1 MSDASSGLSSRQDPD
16 TVWVPVIARVSTHTL
31 RLEREF
37 TYNKKVVSTLDPH
50 CEHTVRPLDIFR
62 LPSAPGDSGTMLVT
76 VYEHPGIN
84 YLRDLVNFGP
94 AFYGYHFKQS
104 NTVETPGEQV
114 PLQTFLDFA
123 IGACKCLELL
133 HHGNKSV
140 HGEIRADAFHF
151 DIERRQVRL
160 VNAGNGPRAFEN
172 ILSSEGWSVLSKE
185 LGVKNKLQYI
195 APEQTGR
202 LPAEPDCRTDIYS
215 LGILFWAMLIGKPA
229 FDGSTPIDI
238 VQRVLSSR
246 LPAVSA
252 KRMDVPDAISRIIAK
267 MTQKQMDDRYNSI
280 SGVRHDLNQVGRFL
294 GEGDQEKVSNF
305 QIGKKDVSSF
315 FVLPSKMFG
324 REKEIAKIIKV
335 IEQAHLRQQS
345 VTAKLSAHALY
356 SISSNS
362 SFSDRVDGLEMGEGS
377 SEYSNE
383 ETDLGRGPRPSV
395 SSLLSTTPMHPRESR
410 SNSTTGFFVNGL
422 PNSISAKASLLSIQS
437 ARSTSESRPRWDF
450 DPRILPASDAS
461 QNILLDNKENT
472 VPNGLHRHNESAF
485 SFPRRR
491 GSNKF
496 RRRGRCEVISLLG
509 PQGVGKSHLIHSIQ
523 PTIRRHGYFAL
534 ARFDR
539 ARPEPFDP
547 LIKGMASLLRQIF
560 SEKDVSTSYH
570 DLIRN
575 NLRPVWAMLHTILDL
590 PESLLYASDIAGMQG
605 QATSSTTKVHTE
617 RSKGDMLGVDSLSTH
632 SGWSSTHC
640 SNTTSDYL
648 TRSCSTKSVKFMNM
662 FMNVLRIVSLSKTI
676 CFCLD
681 DVDVADE
688 ESIGLVLHIIKS
700 RIPIILILSS
710 RQEDGLPANMR
721 RILDVDSTNKVELSA
736 LRESEVFEY
745 VATTLSQDVEAVV
758 PLAAAIYEKSSGN
771 PFLVREIL
779 QTCYRKG
786 CLWYDWKSSGWQ
798 YSLDTV
804 FDVLTDA
811 GGGPNSTFVTKRLQ
825 ELPAA
830 ARSIL
835 AWASLLGRSFSFS
848 LVQELLSG
856 EFLYSSGGDH
866 DMDVTCPE
874 RNKLF
879 NLSSTDILEGL
890 QMLLSSYILSVGE
903 TDDEYRF
910 THNRYAA
917 AANAMRECHNTSKMH
932 FCIALAILKKWDNE
946 SRHLLYSL
954 ARHISLSAE
963 IVKHRVSSRARY
975 RDILFRAAQAATESG
990 ARPTAMSYYQVCID
1004 LLQDGRWEGT
1014 SPDSFYE
1021 ETLQLYVSAAEL
1033 YYLQGETTEA
1043 LSLLTET
1050 FLHART
1056 PADKTRSWILQSRI
1070 FSAGGDYVAAIK
1082 ALRTSLGESGVIL
1095 DPTTWD
1101 ECDIEFKKL
1110 EYRIRQSDHADLI
1123 RRPLS
1128 EEKNVIAMGTVIAE
1142 ALNAAF
1148 WSDSLLF
1155 YQMTI
1160 ELINAH
1166 IDRGTCVQIGI
1177 GYCNLAMISIARF
1190 KDVELGLLLG
1200 NVAQSYFDWLEDAWT
1215 RGRGWTMYALFIGH
1229 FQMPL
1234 QNHLPILETALDYS
1248 LQSGDQL
1255 LGMMTL
1261 GAIASYRFWL
1271 GQDMSEIEAFCNNA
1285 PEQFDDW
1292 ERDTR
1297 GAAVVTMVK
1306 QIARALQG
1314 KTEVESA
1321 LTVMDDEYHTTAG
1334 YLGFISGRT
1343 SSSERA
1349 QDLYNSM
1356 QMPVLY
1362 LFGHYERAAEVGKK
1376 LVTTTLKNLWSV
1388 RAAAGAIFYYGLS
1401 IMALARQNPS
1411 KEEQSQAVS
1420 QAKSCKQQIDAWGSV
1435 HDVNYGM
1442 WSLLL
1447 QAEISFVLGDYP
1459 NAGLSYEQA
1468 IDTCEVHGFALE
1480 EALALEL
1487 QAEFLLAKGVK
1498 RAGVVL
1504 IREAIAAYNRINAVG
1519 KGKQLAAKHEWQLKT
1534 VTTSRTMDVA
1544 VQTSETMVG
1553 VPTTTE
1559 DNIEAT
1565 HKDRINAWVEP
1576 TGSGSIAADG
1586 KPTDVPGLG
1595 LDILDLSSILEFS
1608 QVISSELQV
1617 DSLLSKMTSIILE
1630 SVGGQAEFVAIVI
1643 NSEDQGWS
1651 IAASGDHENGVQ
1663 TYPEGIPFAD
1673 VDDQV
1678 AQHITHY
1685 LLRVRETVF
1694 VPNVLEDER
1703 FSNVSDAYLARNPNG
1718 RSIIAIP
1725 IIQADHMMGVIHLE
1739 GLPNCF
1745 TQRNLIVLNLLSNQV
1760 SISLGNALLY
1770 RKVRKV
1776 SAANASMVESQKR
1789 ALKAA
1794 QDAEAKA
1801 KKAEVEA
1808 KRNLKQKEEAMNAKS
1823 IFLANVSHELRTPLN
1838 GVIGMS
1844 ELLKGTTLSDE
1855 QTGFADSIR
1864 VCADTL
1870 LTVINDILDF
1880 SKLEAGKMQMFAV
1893 PLNIKETITEVVRAL
1908 AYTNHEHGLQTIEDL
1923 ALDDSLVLGDPVR
1936 LHQIFMNLLSNA
1948 YKFTP
1953 RGSVTVSARV
1963 NSETTDAVEITCS
1976 VTDTG
1981 IGISDEQLKRLFQ
1994 PFSQADSSTAR
2005 SYGGS
2010 GLGLSICKAMIEN
2023 VLGGKIW
2030 LESTPGMGTTVSFT
2044 LTFQK
2049 APKDA
2054 EAASRDMNLKAKDPD
2069 PMANWSQGTSPD
2081 SEDVPQP
2088 SFCDLSQIPRSSLRV
2103 CIAEDNAINRKIA
2116 LSYVKKLGLQAEAY
2130 DDGKQAYEAL
2140 QAAAKSGKP
2149 FHLVLMDVQMPVL
2162 DGYEATRAIRRDED
2176 RLVREVLVIAMTA
2189 SAIRGDREK
2198 CLEAGMNNYLAK
2210 PVKVQ
2215 VLKGMLD
2222 EYLKAESGDG
2232 GGGGGVEATKK
2243 QKKQEVPKVNGVVKE
2258 EGARVAKKENGVT
2271 PMHESGGARD
2281 DEAVSPKTI
2290 SSTTTTLSLS
2300 APPPLQ
2306 HSQSSEIAPPPP
2318 LASMS

>member
-1 MSDASSGLSSRQDPD
+1 M
-16 TVWVPVIARVSTHTL
+16 STHTL

-37 TYNKKVVSTLDPH
+37 TYNKKVVSSQDPD

-62 LPSAPGDSGTMLVT
+62 LPSASGDSGNILVT

-84 YLRDLVNFGP
+84 YLRELVSFGP
-94 AFYGYHFKQS
+94 AFYGYNFKQGAA
-104 NTVETPGEQV
+104 VGTPGEQV

-151 DIERRQVRL
+151 NVETRRVRL
-160 VNAGNGPRAFEN
+160 VNTGNGPRAFEN

-202 LPAEPDCRTDIYS
+202 LPAEPDSRTDIYS

-238 VQRVLSSR
+238 VQKVLSSR
-246 LPAVSA
+246 LSA
-252 KRMDVPDAISRIIAK
+252 ISSKRMDVPDAISRLVAK
-267 MTQKQMDDRYNSI
+267 MTQKQMDDRYASI
-280 SGVRHDLNQVGRFL
+280 SGVRHDLSQIAKFL
-294 GEGDQEKVSNF
+294 GEGDQSKLGQF
-305 QIGKKDVSSF
+305 QIGQKDISSF
-315 FVLPSKMFG
+315 FVLPSRIFG
-324 REKEIAKIIKV
+324 RDEVITKIVRI
-335 IEQAHLRQQS
+335 IEQAHMRQQS
-345 VTAKLSAHALY
+345 TTAKINAHALY
-356 SISSNS
+356 SVSSNS
-362 SFSDRVDGLEMGEGS
+362 SFADGSNDSGS
-377 SEYSNE
+377 VRLRSGGHEA
-383 ETDLGRGPRPSV
+383 ETNVGQGVWPSASSFSTGFGPQDP
-395 SSLLSTTPMHPRESR
+395 R
-410 SNSTTGFFVNGL
+410 SNSATGPFVIASTSAAGDF
-422 PNSISAKASLLSIQS
+422 PDFMSAKTSLLSIQS
-437 ARSTSESRPRWDF
+437 ARNTSESHPRPWDA
-450 DPRILPASDAS
+450 DPRFSPAS
-461 QNILLDNKENT
+461 NT
-472 VPNGLHRHNESAF
+472 VQNMSK
-485 SFPRRR
+485 R
-491 GSNKF
+491 GSQKF
-496 RRRGRCEVISLLG
+496 RRKEERCEVISLLG

-523 PTIRRHGYFAL
+523 PTIRRHGYFAS

-539 ARPEPFDP
+539 ARPNPFEP
-547 LIKGMASLLRQIF
+547 LTKGMASLLRQIF
-560 SEKDVSTSYH
+560 SEKDVNTSYH

-575 NLRPVWAMLHTILDL
+575 NLRPVWSILHTVLDL
-590 PESLLYASDIAGMQG
+590 PENLLRASEINGLHVRVEAATPRPGENNFETSLGQGAGSSI
-605 QATSSTTKVHTE
+605 TS
-617 RSKGDMLGVDSLSTH
+617 SLSTGLGA
-632 SGWSSTHC
+632 STKGQIPRSRGKTWSSTPG
-640 SNTTSDYL
+640 SNTTSDFL
-648 TRSCSTKSVKFMNM
+648 TRSCSTKSSRFTNM
-662 FMNVLRIVSLSKTI
+662 FMEGLRCMSLGKMI
-676 CFCLD
+676 CLCLD

-688 ESIGLVLHIIKS
+688 ESINLVSSIIKS

-710 RQEDGLPANMR
+710 RQEDAALPANANMR
-721 RILDVDSTNKVELSA
+721 RILEIDSTNKIELSA
-736 LRESEVFEY
+736 LPEQEVFEY
-745 VATTLSQDVEAVV
+745 VASTLSQEVEAVV
-758 PLAAAIYEKSSGN
+758 PLAAAVYEKSAGN

-779 QTCYRKG
+779 QTCYQRG
-786 CLWYDWKSSGWQ
+786 CLWYDWKSSGSGWE
-798 YSLDTV
+798 YSLDKV
-804 FDVLTDA
+804 FDVLADA
-811 GGGPNSTFVTKRLQ
+811 GSTQNSGFVTKRLQ
-825 ELPAA
+825 ELPLA
-830 ARSIL
+830 ARSII
-835 AWASLLGRSFSFS
+835 AWASLLGSSFSFS
-848 LVQELLSG
+848 LVQGLLSG
-856 EFLYSSGGDH
+856 EFLYNSAGDE
-866 DMDVTCPE
+866 MDVTCPK
-874 RNKLF
+874 RA
-879 NLSSTDILEGL
+879 NLSSADTLEGL
-890 QMLLSSYILSVGE
+890 QILLSSYILTVGE
-903 TDDEYRF
+903 TDDEYKF

-932 FCIALAILKKWDNE
+932 FCIALAILNE
-946 SRHLLYSL
+946 WENGSRDLLYNL

-963 IVKHRVSSRARY
+963 VVKERVPSRARY

-990 ARPTAMSYYQVCID
+990 ARPSAMSYYRVCID
-1004 LLQDGRWEGT
+1004 LLQENRWEDT

-1021 ETLQLYVSAAEL
+1021 ETLQLYLSAAEL
-1033 YYLQGETTEA
+1033 FYLQGETTEA
-1043 LSLLTET
+1043 LSLLSET
-1050 FLHART
+1050 FSHART

-1070 FSAGGDYVAAIK
+1070 CSAKGDYDAAIK
-1082 ALRTSLGESGVIL
+1082 ALTTSLEEFGVVL
-1095 DPTTWD
+1095 NPTTWE
-1101 ECDIEFKKL
+1101 ECDGEFKKL
-1110 EYRIRQSDHADLI
+1110 DYRIRQPDHSELFQ
-1123 RRPLS
+1123 RPLS
-1128 EEKNVIAMGTVIAE
+1128 QDKDVIAMGTVIAE

-1160 ELINAH
+1160 ELLNAH
-1166 IDRGTCVQIGI
+1166 IHRGTCMQTGI

-1190 KDVELGLLLG
+1190 QDVQFGLLLG
-1200 NVAQSYFDWLEDAWT
+1200 EIAQSYFDWLDDGWT

-1255 LGMMTL
+1255 LGMVTI

-1271 GQDMSEIEAFCNNA
+1271 GQDMAELEAFCNEA

-1292 ERDTR
+1292 GKDTR
-1297 GAAVVTMVK
+1297 GTTVVTMIK
-1306 QIARALQG
+1306 QVARALQG
-1314 KTEVESA
+1314 KTQVESA
-1321 LTVMDDEYHTTAG
+1321 LTVMDDEHHTTAG
-1334 YLGFISGRT
+1334 YLAFISAGS

-1349 QDLYNSM
+1349 HDLYNSM

-1362 LFGHYERAAEVGKK
+1362 IFGHYEKAVEVGKR

-1388 RAAAGAIFYYGLS
+1388 RAAAGALFYYGLS
-1401 IMALARQNPS
+1401 IMALARENPS
-1411 KEEQSQAVS
+1411 KEERSQAVME
-1420 QAKSCKQQIDAWGSV
+1420 AESCKQQIDAWGSV

-1447 QAEISFVLGDYP
+1447 QAEISFVVGNYP
-1459 NAGLSYEQA
+1459 DAGMSYEQA
-1468 IDTCEVHGFALE
+1468 IDTCEVNGFAME

-1487 QAEFLLAKGVK
+1487 QAEFLFAKGVK

-1504 IREAIAAYNRINAVG
+1504 IREAIAAYSRINAVG
-1519 KGKQLAAKHEWQLKT
+1519 KWKQLAAKHEWQLKT
-1534 VTTSRTMDVA
+1534 ATTTRTMDVA
-1544 VQTSETMVG
+1544 VQTDETLVG
-1553 VPTTTE
+1553 VSATAE
-1559 DNIEAT
+1559 DHLESNN
-1565 HKDRINAWVEP
+1565 KDRVNAWVEP
-1576 TGSGSIAADG
+1576 TT
-1586 KPTDVPGLG
+1586 TDVPGLG
-1595 LDILDLSSILEFS
+1595 LDILDLSNILEFS

-1617 DSLLSKMTSIILE
+1617 DCLLSKMTSIILE

-1643 NSEDQGWS
+1643 NSEDRGWS

-1703 FSNVSDAYLARNPNG
+1703 FSNVSDAYLARNPHG

-1789 ALKAA
+1789 ALTAA
-1794 QDAEAKA
+1794 RDAEAKA

-1844 ELLKGTTLSDE
+1844 ELLKGTSLSDE
-1855 QTGFADSIR
+1855 QTGYADSIR

-1953 RGSVTVSARV
+1953 RGSVTVTARV
-1963 NSETTDAVEITCS
+1963 KSETADAVKITCS
-1976 VTDTG
+1976 VADTG

-2030 LESTPGMGTTVSFT
+2030 LQSSPGMGTTVSFM

-2049 APKDA
+2049 APEDA
-2054 EAASRDMNLKAKDPD
+2054 EVASKEMNLKAKDPD
-2069 PMANWSQGTSPD
+2069 PMANWSQSATPEN
-2081 SEDVPQP
+2081 EDVPRA
-2088 SFCDLSQIPRSSLRV
+2088 SFCDLSQVPRSDLRV

-2116 LSYVKKLGLQAEAY
+2116 ISYVKKLGLQAEAY

-2140 QAAAKSGKP
+2140 RAAAAKGRP
-2149 FHLVLMDVQMPVL
+2149 FHLVLMDVQMPIL
-2162 DGYEATRAIRRDED
+2162 DGYETTRAIRRDPD

-2215 VLKGMLD
+2215 VLRGMLD
-2222 EYLKAESGDG
+2222 EYLLRPKAVIG
-2232 GGGGGVEATKK
+2232 EATHN
-2243 QKKQEVPKVNGVVKE
+2243 EHGAMVNGVAVVEDQGSSSSSTKE
-2258 EGARVAKKENGVT
+2258 KENGIPTHLT
-2271 PMHESGGARD
+2271 PL
-2281 DEAVSPKTI
+2281 KTVAGKDLRGT
-2290 SSTTTTLSLS
+2290 ST
-2300 APPPLQ
+2300 
-2306 HSQSSEIAPPPP
+2306 
-2318 LASMS
+2318 

>member
-1 MSDASSGLSSRQDPD
+1 
-16 TVWVPVIARVSTHTL
+16 L
-31 RLEREF
+31 RSEREF
-37 TYNKKVVSTLDPH
+37 TYNKKVVSTLDPD

-62 LPSAPGDSGTMLVT
+62 LPSVPGDPGPILVT
-76 VYEHPGIN
+76 IYEHPGNN
-84 YLRDLVNFGP
+84 YLRELVSFGP
-94 AFYGYHFKQS
+94 AFYGQQLRHGS
-104 NTVETPGEQV
+104 TIETPGEQV

-133 HHGNKSV
+133 HHGVKSV

-151 DIERRQVRL
+151 CLETGKVRL
-160 VNAGNGPRAFEN
+160 VNTGNGPRAFDN

-229 FDGSTPIDI
+229 FDGATPIDI

-246 LPAVSA
+246 LPPVSS
-252 KRMDVPDAISRIIAK
+252 KRMDVPDALSRIVAR
-267 MTQKQMDDRYNSI
+267 MTQKQMDDRYASI
-280 SGVRHDLNQVGRFL
+280 SGVRHDLSQVVKFL
-294 GEGDQEKVSNF
+294 AEGDQEKLGNF

-315 FVLPSKMFG
+315 FVLPSTMVG
-324 REKEIAKIIKV
+324 REKEVAQIIKI
-335 IEQAHLRQQS
+335 IEQAHVRQQS
-345 VTAKLSAHALY
+345 AAATFNAHA
-356 SISSNS
+356 SHGIGTNS
-362 SFSDRVDGLEMGEGS
+362 SISDRVDGVDLADGS
-377 SEYSNE
+377 SDSGSITAPRPGHNNE
-383 ETDLGRGPRPSV
+383 ESDLGGQMANPSI
-395 SSLLSTTPMHPRESR
+395 SSLISLANPLSAKTSVLSTR
-410 SNSTTGFFVNGL
+410 SDTRRKSGDVDQRALLSSDVIQNSTF
-422 PNSISAKASLLSIQS
+422 
-437 ARSTSESRPRWDF
+437 
-450 DPRILPASDAS
+450 
-461 QNILLDNKENT
+461 DNKEHMLL
-472 VPNGLHRHNESAF
+472 NGLHRPNESP
-485 SFPRRR
+485 SLSSKRR
-491 GSNKF
+491 GSHKS
-496 RRRGRCEVISLLG
+496 RRQGRCEVISLLG
-509 PQGVGKSHLIHSIQ
+509 PQGVGKTQLIRSMQ
-523 PTIRRHGYFAL
+523 PTIRRHGYFAW

-539 ARPEPFDP
+539 ARPDPFEP

-560 SEKDVSTSYH
+560 SEKDVGTVYH
-570 DLIRN
+570 ERIRN
-575 NLRPVWAMLHTILDL
+575 SLRPVWATLHTVLDV
-590 PESLLYASDIAGMQG
+590 PENLLHTSDIADTGVKRPSRK
-605 QATSSTTKVHTE
+605 APLHLA
-617 RSKGDMLGVDSLSTH
+617 KGDISTMDSMSTH
-632 SGWSSTHC
+632 SGWSSAHGL
-640 SNTTSDYL
+640 NTTSDYL
-648 TRSCSTKSVKFMNM
+648 SRSCSTKSVKFMIM
-662 FMNVLRIVSLSKTI
+662 FLNVLRITTLGKTI
-676 CFCLD
+676 CLCLD

-688 ESIGLVLHIIKS
+688 ESVNLILSIIKT
-700 RIPIILILSS
+700 RIPVILILAS
-710 RQEDGLPANMR
+710 RQDGGVQGHMQ
-721 RILDVDSTNKVELSA
+721 RILEIDSTNKVELGA

-745 VATTLSQDVEAVV
+745 VALTLSQEVEAVV
-758 PLAAAIYEKSSGN
+758 PLAAAVYEKSAGN

-798 YSLDTV
+798 YSMDTL
-804 FDVLTDA
+804 FDVLTD
-811 GGGPNSTFVTKRLQ
+811 GGDSPNLGFVTKRLQ
-825 ELPAA
+825 ELPPA

-848 LVQELLSG
+848 LVQGLLSG
-856 EFLYSSGGDH
+856 EFLYSSDSDH
-866 DMDVTCPE
+866 DMDVTCPK

-879 NLSSTDILEGL
+879 NLSSADILEGL
-890 QMLLSSYILSVGE
+890 QILLSSYILSVGE
-903 TDDEYRF
+903 TDDVYKF

-917 AANAMRECHNTSKMH
+917 VANTMRECHNTNKMH
-932 FCIALAILKKWDNE
+932 FCIALALLKEWDNP
-946 SRHLLYSL
+946 SQSQLYSL
-954 ARHISLSAE
+954 ARHISLAAE
-963 IVKHRVSSRARY
+963 IVKKRVASRARF
-975 RDILFRAAQAATESG
+975 RDVLLQAARAATESG
-990 ARPTAMSYYQVCID
+990 ARPTAMSYYRVCID
-1004 LLQDGRWEGT
+1004 LLQDSRWESG
-1014 SPDSFYE
+1014 SPDSSYE
-1021 ETLQLYVSAAEL
+1021 ETLQLYVSGAEL
-1033 YYLQGETTEA
+1033 FYLQGEITEA
-1043 LSLLTET
+1043 LSLLNET
-1050 FLHART
+1050 FSHART
-1056 PADKTRSWILQSRI
+1056 AADKARAWILQSRI
-1070 FSAGGDYVAAIK
+1070 FAAQGDYDEGVQSLMSSLREFGVA
-1082 ALRTSLGESGVIL
+1082 LNPTS
-1095 DPTTWD
+1095 WD
-1101 ECDIEFKKL
+1101 ECDLEFKKL
-1110 EYRIRQSDHADLI
+1110 EYRIRQSDHADLMK
-1123 RRPLS
+1123 RPMS
-1128 EEKNVIAMGTVIAE
+1128 DDKDIIAMGTVMAE
-1142 ALNAAF
+1142 SLNAAF

-1160 ELINAH
+1160 ELIKIH

-1200 NVAQSYFDWLEDAWT
+1200 EVAQSYLDLLEDAWT

-1229 FQMPL
+1229 LQMPL
-1234 QNHLPILETALDYS
+1234 QNHLPVLETALDYS
-1248 LQSGDQL
+1248 LESGDQL
-1255 LGMMTL
+1255 LGMMTI

-1271 GQDMSEIEAFCNNA
+1271 GQNMAELEVFCNDG

-1292 ERDTR
+1292 EKDTR
-1297 GAAVVTMVK
+1297 GATIVTMIR
-1306 QIARALQG
+1306 QAARALQG
-1314 KTEVESA
+1314 KTRVETA
-1321 LTVMDDEYHTTAG
+1321 LTVMDDEHHTTADFFH
-1334 YLGFISGRT
+1334 FISARS

-1349 QDLYNSM
+1349 RQLYNSM

-1362 LFGHYERAAEVGKK
+1362 LFGHYSKAVEIGNG
-1376 LVTTTLKNLWSV
+1376 LVDAILKNLWSV
-1388 RAAAGAIFYYGLS
+1388 RAAAGAVFYYGLS
-1401 IMALARQNPS
+1401 LMALARQNPS
-1411 KEEQSQAVS
+1411 DKERIQAVND
-1420 QAKSCKQQIDAWGSV
+1420 AKYCKNQIDAWGCI
-1435 HDVNYGM
+1435 HDVNYAM

-1468 IDTCEVHGFALE
+1468 IDTCQVSGFALE

-1498 RAGVVL
+1498 RAGIVL
-1504 IREAIAAYNRINAVG
+1504 TKEAIAAYNRINAVG
-1519 KGKQLAAKHEWQLKT
+1519 KAQQLATKHEWQLRT
-1534 VTTSRTMDVA
+1534 VITSRTIDAA
-1544 VQTSETMVG
+1544 VQTSESLVA
-1553 VPTTTE
+1553 VPPATE
-1559 DNIEAT
+1559 DQIEAS
-1565 HKDRINAWVEP
+1565 HKERVNAWVGP
-1576 TGSGSIAADG
+1576 SGSAQS
-1586 KPTDVPGLG
+1586 TDVPGLG
-1595 LDILDLSSILEFS
+1595 LDILDLSGILEFS

-1617 DSLLSKMTSIILE
+1617 DALLSKMTSIILE
-1630 SVGGQAEFVAIVI
+1630 SAGGQAEFVAIVI
-1643 NSEDQGWS
+1643 NSEEQGWS

-1725 IIQADHMMGVIHLE
+1725 LIQADHMMGVIHLE

-1789 ALKAA
+1789 ALASA
-1794 QDAEAKA
+1794 RDAEAKA
-1801 KKAEVEA
+1801 KKAEIEA
-1808 KRNLKQKEEAMNAKS
+1808 KRSLKQKEEAMNAKS

-1844 ELLKGTTLSDE
+1844 ELLKGTPLSDE
-1855 QTGFADSIR
+1855 QAGFADSIR

-1880 SKLEAGKMQMFAV
+1880 SKLEAGKMQMFTV
-1893 PLNIKETITEVVRAL
+1893 PLSLKETITEVVRAL
-1908 AYTNHEHGLQTIEDL
+1908 AYTNQERGLRTIEDL
-1923 ALDDSLVLGDPVR
+1923 GLDGCCLVLGDPVR

-1953 RGSVTVSARV
+1953 RGSVTVKARIISESAR
-1963 NSETTDAVEITCS
+1963 SIKITCS
-1976 VTDTG
+1976 VADTG
-1981 IGISDEQLKRLFQ
+1981 IGISNEQLKRLFQ

-2030 LESTPGMGTTVSFT
+2030 LESTPGVGTTVSFT

-2054 EAASRDMNLKAKDPD
+2054 QITTKDNMNLKAKDPD
-2069 PMANWSQGTSPD
+2069 PMANWSQSTTTTDTSTD
-2081 SEDVPQP
+2081 STDSPAESGEEEASP
-2088 SFCDLSQIPRSSLRV
+2088 SPAPANATFADLSTIPRRSIRV

-2116 LSYVKKLGLQAEAY
+2116 LSYVKKLGLQACAY

-2140 QAAAKSGKP
+2140 QSAAKNNQP

-2176 RLVREVLVIAMTA
+2176 QRVREVLIIAMTA

-2210 PVKVQ
+2210 PVTVQ
-2215 VLKGMLD
+2215 VLRRMLD
-2222 EYLKAESGDG
+2222 GYLMKD
-2232 GGGGGVEATKK
+2232 V
-2243 QKKQEVPKVNGVVKE
+2243 
-2258 EGARVAKKENGVT
+2258 
-2271 PMHESGGARD
+2271 
-2281 DEAVSPKTI
+2281 
-2290 SSTTTTLSLS
+2290 
-2300 APPPLQ
+2300 
-2306 HSQSSEIAPPPP
+2306 
-2318 LASMS
+2318 

>member
-1 MSDASSGLSSRQDPD
+1 M
-16 TVWVPVIARVSTHTL
+16 
-31 RLEREF
+31 
-37 TYNKKVVSTLDPH
+37 
-50 CEHTVRPLDIFR
+50 FR
-62 LPSAPGDSGTMLVT
+62 LPSAPEDPGNILVT
-76 VYEHPGIN
+76 VYEHPGTN
-84 YLRDLVNFGP
+84 YLRELVSFGP
-94 AFYGYHFKQS
+94 AFYGYSFRG
-104 NTVETPGEQV
+104 ETPGEQV

-123 IGACKCLELL
+123 IGACRCLELM

-151 DIERRQVRL
+151 SVETRKVRL
-160 VNAGNGPRAFEN
+160 VNSGNGPRAFEN

-202 LPAEPDCRTDIYS
+202 LPAEPDSRTDIYS
-215 LGILFWAMLIGKPA
+215 LGILFWAMLTGKPA
-229 FDGSTPIDI
+229 FHGSTPIDI
-238 VQRVLSSR
+238 VQKVLSSR
-246 LPAVSA
+246 LLPISS
-252 KRMDVPDAISRIIAK
+252 KRMDVPDALSRIVAK
-267 MTQKQMDDRYNSI
+267 MTQKQMDDRYTSI
-280 SGVRHDLNQVGRFL
+280 SGVRHDLSQVAKFL
-294 GEGDQEKVSNF
+294 GEGDQEKLGSF

-315 FVLPSKMFG
+315 FVLPSKMIG
-324 REKEIAKIIKV
+324 REGEITQIIKV
-335 IEQAHLRQQS
+335 IEQAHSNQRS
-345 VTAKLSAHALY
+345 ATAKINAHNLY

-362 SFSDRVDGLEMGEGS
+362 SISDHVDVDVADGLSNSSSTGLIPGDNNFEIGE
-377 SEYSNE
+377 
-383 ETDLGRGPRPSV
+383 DLGTHAGA
-395 SSLLSTTPMHPRESR
+395 SSLLSAGSR
-410 SNSTTGFFVNGL
+410 SNSTSRPRGDSDEIPVGL
-422 PNSISAKASLLSIQS
+422 PYPNSRSVNMELPTFAKPTSSAGPLPSSISTKTSILSIQS
-437 ARSTSESRPRWDF
+437 ARNTLEPRQKSSEPF
-450 DPRILPASDAS
+450 DERDKILSH
-461 QNILLDNKENT
+461 
-472 VPNGLHRHNESAF
+472 GLNRHNDPALLF
-485 SFPRRR
+485 SRR
-491 GSNKF
+491 GKNH
-496 RRRGRCEVISLLG
+496 RLGTRGRCEVISLLG

-539 ARPEPFDP
+539 ARPNPFEP
-547 LIKGMASLLRQIF
+547 LIKAMASLLRQIF
-560 SEKDVSTSYH
+560 SEKDVNTSYH
-570 DLIRN
+570 DTIRN
-575 NLRPVWAMLHTILDL
+575 NLRPVWPVLHTALDL
-590 PESLLYASDIAGMQG
+590 PENLLHPA
-605 QATSSTTKVHTE
+605 ATGSTHIDSAHRATKAHVHQSTGE
-617 RSKGDMLGVDSLSTH
+617 LSTLDSMSTY
-632 SGWSSTHC
+632 SGWSSGHGP
-640 SNTTSDYL
+640 NATSEFL
-648 TRSCSTKSVKFMNM
+648 TRSCSTKSVKFINM
-662 FMNVLRIVSLSKTI
+662 FVNVLRYMSLGKTI
-676 CFCLD
+676 CLCLD
-681 DVDVADE
+681 DVHVADE
-688 ESIGLVLHIIKS
+688 ESISLIITVIKS
-700 RIPIILILSS
+700 RIPVILILSS
-710 RQEDGLPANMR
+710 RQEEGVPTNMQ
-721 RILDVDSTNKVELSA
+721 RILDMDSRNKIELSP
-736 LRESEVFEY
+736 LSESEVFEY
-745 VATTLSQDVEAVV
+745 VASTLSQDVEAVV
-758 PLAAAIYEKSSGN
+758 PLAAAVYEKSAGN
-771 PFLVREIL
+771 PFLMREIL

-811 GGGPNSTFVTKRLQ
+811 GGGPNSAFVTKRLQ
-825 ELPAA
+825 ELPPA

-835 AWASLLGRSFSFS
+835 AWASLLGHSFSFS
-848 LVQELLSG
+848 LIQGLLSG
-856 EFLYSSGGDH
+856 EFLYSSCGDQ
-866 DMDVTCPE
+866 DMDVTCPK

-879 NLSSTDILEGL
+879 NLSSSDIIEGL
-890 QMLLSSYILSVGE
+890 QTLLSSYILTVGE

-910 THNRYAA
+910 THNRYAT

-932 FCIALAILKKWDNE
+932 FCIAQAILKDWKDD
-946 SRHLLYSL
+946 SPHLLYAL
-954 ARHISLSAE
+954 ARHISLSAN
-963 IVKHRVSSRARY
+963 IVKERVSNRARF
-975 RDILFRAAQAATESG
+975 RDLLYRAAQSATDSG
-990 ARPTAMSYYQVCID
+990 ARPTAVSYYRVCID
-1004 LLQDGRWEGT
+1004 LLQDDRWAGT
-1014 SPDSFYE
+1014 SSDCFYE

-1033 YYLQGETTEA
+1033 FYLQGETSEA
-1043 LSLLTET
+1043 FSLLEET

-1070 FSAGGDYVAAIK
+1070 LSASGDYDAAIK
-1082 ALRTSLGESGVIL
+1082 ALTASLREFGVVL
-1095 DPTTWD
+1095 NPTTWD
-1101 ECDIEFKKL
+1101 QCDLEFKKL
-1110 EYRIRQSDHADLI
+1110 EYRIRLPEHDDLI

-1128 EEKNVIAMGTVIAE
+1128 EDKNIIAMGSVIAE

-1155 YQMTI
+1155 YQLTI
-1160 ELINAH
+1160 ELIKAH
-1166 IDRGTCVQIGI
+1166 MDRGTCIQIGI
-1177 GYCNLAMISIARF
+1177 GYCHLAMISITRF

-1200 NVAQSYFDWLEDAWT
+1200 EVAQSYFDWLDDVWT
-1215 RGRGWTMYALFIGH
+1215 RGRGWTMFALFVGH

-1255 LGMMTL
+1255 LGLMTI

-1271 GQDMSEIEAFCNNA
+1271 GQDMAEIEAFCNDG

-1297 GAAVVTMVK
+1297 GHAVVTMTK
-1306 QIARALQG
+1306 QAARALQG
-1314 KTEVESA
+1314 KTLVESA
-1321 LTVMDDEYHTTAG
+1321 LTVMDDDNHKAAD
-1334 YLGFISGRT
+1334 YLAFISSRST
-1343 SSSERA
+1343 TSERA
-1349 QDLYNSM
+1349 VDLYTGM

-1362 LFGHYERAAEVGKK
+1362 LFGHHEKAVELGKR
-1376 LVTTTLKNLWSV
+1376 LVSTTLQNLWSV
-1388 RAAAGAIFYYGLS
+1388 RVAAGALFYYGLS
-1401 IMALARQNPS
+1401 LMALARKDPS
-1411 KEEQSQAVS
+1411 SEEKSPFVS
-1420 QAKSCKQQIDAWGSV
+1420 DAKYCKQQIDTWGSV
-1435 HDVNYGM
+1435 HDVNYAM

-1447 QAEISFVLGDYP
+1447 QAEISFVLGDYH

-1468 IDTCEVHGFALE
+1468 IDNCQVNGFALE

-1504 IREAIAAYNRINAVG
+1504 IKEAIAAYNRLNAVG
-1519 KGKQLAAKHEWQLKT
+1519 KGKQLAAKHEWQLRT
-1534 VTTSRTMDVA
+1534 VTTARTMDVA
-1544 VQTSETMVG
+1544 VQTSESLVG
-1553 VPTTTE
+1553 VTSSSEQQLET
-1559 DNIEAT
+1559 T

-1576 TGSGSIAADG
+1576 AAAVG
-1586 KPTDVPGLG
+1586 NKSTDVPGLG

-1651 IAASGDHENGVQ
+1651 IAAIGDHEKGVQ

-1685 LLRVRETVF
+1685 LIRVRETVF

-1725 IIQADHMMGVIHLE
+1725 IIQADQMMGVIHLE

-1745 TQRNLIVLNLLSNQV
+1745 TQRNLIVLNLLSTQV
-1760 SISLGNALLY
+1760 AISLGNALLY

-1789 ALKAA
+1789 ALAHA
-1794 QDAEAKA
+1794 RDAEVKA

-1808 KRNLKQKEEAMNAKS
+1808 KRSLKQKEEAMNAKS

-1844 ELLKGTTLSDE
+1844 ELLKGTSLSNE
-1855 QTGFADSIR
+1855 QTGYADSIR

-1908 AYTNHEHGLQTIEDL
+1908 AYTNQEHGLQTIEDL

-1953 RGSVTVSARV
+1953 RGSVTVKARIV
-1963 NSETTDAVEITCS
+1963 SESSTSIKITCS
-1976 VTDTG
+1976 VADTG

-2030 LESTPGMGTTVSFT
+2030 LESTPGVGTTVSFT

-2054 EAASRDMNLKAKDPD
+2054 EVATRDMNLKARDPD
-2069 PMANWSQGTSPD
+2069 PTANWSQGSATTPDNEAVSATATSKC
-2081 SEDVPQP
+2081 
-2088 SFCDLSQIPRSSLRV
+2088 SFCDLTMIPRCDIRV

-2140 QAAAKSGKP
+2140 QAAAKANRP

-2162 DGYEATRAIRRDED
+2162 DGYEATKAIRRDQD
-2176 RLVREVLVIAMTA
+2176 RLVREVLIIAMTA

-2210 PVKVQ
+2210 PVKVK

-2222 EYLKAESGDG
+2222 EYL
-2232 GGGGGVEATKK
+2232 V
-2243 QKKQEVPKVNGVVKE
+2243 E
-2258 EGARVAKKENGVT
+2258 EGREPAANATTAAAGTKKKENQVAEVNGIANNKEMKQGDESAIRDLGAAGRLNGDVDT
-2271 PMHESGGARD
+2271 TMKSPMPAPT
-2281 DEAVSPKTI
+2281 AL
-2290 SSTTTTLSLS
+2290 STQ
-2300 APPPLQ
+2300 PLN
-2306 HSQSSEIAPPPP
+2306 
-2318 LASMS
+2318 